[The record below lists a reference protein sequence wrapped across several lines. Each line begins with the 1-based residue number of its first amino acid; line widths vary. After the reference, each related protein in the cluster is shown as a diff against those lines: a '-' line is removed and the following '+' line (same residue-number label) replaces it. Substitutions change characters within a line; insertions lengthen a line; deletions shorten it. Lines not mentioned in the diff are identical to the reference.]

1 MVVSYLPLFAL
12 TASAL
17 PLRPSERINHGI
29 SPYSGTNDYVNP
41 ESSWGTPQGYDD
53 GQWHPSQSWNASADE
68 SFTEPWSASSPSAIA
83 PATLSVASGY
93 KMYTGDGST
102 ADDWP
107 SEYDFKSFDELW
119 DANEPVMAT
128 SCSVFDQANDSS
140 DEINDLRSAIK
151 HVSESAHVDPR
162 FALAIMMQ
170 ESKGCVRVWST
181 SHSVMNPGLFQSHRG
196 SGSCNTGTEFSASG
210 VQNPCPASEIRQ
222 MVSDGVEGTDS
233 GHGLKQLL
241 EEEGGNFFKAAR
253 RYNSGS
259 IDPSGDLSKGVA
271 THCYASDVA
280 NRLIGT
286 LTGEASACTLD
297 E

>member
-1 MVVSYLPLFAL
+1 
-12 TASAL
+12 
-17 PLRPSERINHGI
+17 
-29 SPYSGTNDYVNP
+29 
-41 ESSWGTPQGYDD
+41 
-53 GQWHPSQSWNASADE
+53 
-68 SFTEPWSASSPSAIA
+68 
-83 PATLSVASGY
+83 
-93 KMYTGDGST
+93 MYTGDGST
-102 ADDWP
+102 ADGWP

-140 DEINDLRSAIK
+140 DEINDL
-151 HVSESAHVDPR
+151 
-162 FALAIMMQ
+162 
-170 ESKGCVRVWST
+170 
-181 SHSVMNPGLFQSHRG
+181 RG

-280 NRLIGT
+280 NRLMGT